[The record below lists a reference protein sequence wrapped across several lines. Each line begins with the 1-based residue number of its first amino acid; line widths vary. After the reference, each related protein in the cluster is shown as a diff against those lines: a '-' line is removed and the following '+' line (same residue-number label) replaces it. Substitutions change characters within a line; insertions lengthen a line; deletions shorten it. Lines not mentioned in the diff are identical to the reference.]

1 MGGLLG
7 LLLGLGLVL
16 VLCPAPAGPSRLR
29 ALAARRVRRRAEALR
44 GAGIDG
50 VAPAQLLALQALT
63 GVLAAATALAL
74 TRSVAIACCF
84 GAFGSAVPAALVR
97 RARRRRT
104 DDRRRLWPAA
114 VDTLASGVRAGLSLP
129 EALGALGARGPEPLR
144 PAFAAFAAD
153 HRASGRFGDC
163 LDRLADRL
171 ADPVADRVV
180 ETVRMAREVGGT
192 DLGVVLRALSAF
204 LREDA
209 RTRGE
214 LEARQSWTVNAAR
227 LAVAAPWLVL
237 LLLATQPAT
246 LDAYDS
252 RTGVAV
258 LAIGGGVC
266 VLAYRAMLRIGRLPD
281 ERRVLR

>member
-1 MGGLLG
+1 MGALLG

-16 VLCPAPAGPSRLR
+16 VLSPAPAGPSRLR
-29 ALAARRVRRRAEALR
+29 ALAARRVRRRAETLR
-44 GAGIDG
+44 RAGIDG
-50 VAPAQLLALQALT
+50 MAPAQLLALQALA
-63 GVLAAATALAL
+63 GVLAAAIALAL
-74 TRSVAIACCF
+74 TRSVAITCCF
-84 GAFGSAVPAALVR
+84 GAFGSAVPSALVR
-97 RARRRRT
+97 RARLRRT
-104 DDRRRLWPAA
+104 DDLRRLWPAA

-129 EALGALGARGPEPLR
+129 EALGALGTRGPEPLR

-227 LAVAAPWLVL
+227 LAVTAPWLVL

-246 LDAYDS
+246 LEAYDS

-258 LAIGGGVC
+258 LAIGGGMCMV
-266 VLAYRAMLRIGRLPD
+266 AYRAMLRVGRLPD